1 MPTMLWIWGFLALF
15 AHSVV
20 SYTNGKC
27 GPPTRYPDKH
37 LLEKYEGRQEFN
49 DGDKVTY
56 KCALGYTGQGLRVSS
71 CNNGAWSRLDFQC
84 KRKRCG
90 SAGELPN
97 GRFRHMG
104 NELEDLVYAE
114 CSDGYV
120 LQGDS
125 VRKCLA
131 DGWSGTVP
139 RCVVADVATVT
150 FATGVVCPLLKNEN
164 ATFHGA
170 KAAYNPGETLSY
182 SCNAGFQLNGNN
194 SILQC
199 GRTGQWIPSHTN
211 CHKIKCER
219 FTIPDGKVRF
229 GHLTYNTRVS
239 IYCKDGFHL
248 KGPSHVTCG
257 GQGVWIPAPPT
268 CVKVMPVQVTCPPP
282 AVPNSSGQDGYK
294 AEYEVGER
302 AAISCQKGYRLIGS
316 SQITCLED
324 GQWEELPNC
333 HLIEGRCPP
342 PPYVPNA
349 HTEHND
355 QTHYKPNTIL
365 RFKCNHGYRM
375 ARGPS
380 TISCRDGQWTDVQL
394 MCEKKRCGSAGEVEN
409 GRYHYTG
416 NLFGDMATA
425 RCNTGY
431 QLVGKAVRLCRAN
444 GWDGRAPVCEAIQ
457 CPEPPSVLGADLI
470 YDLSEIIKYGYVAS
484 YRCHFGT
491 LIGES
496 DIVCTE
502 QGTWSPPAPRC
513 EVTCPPLNLWYGVI
527 VSGMRPRYPSGSSV
541 AFRCNPGRR
550 LSGPKVITCVHLVAP
565 SKECPPLSTDDKAT
579 YNITKDTYTD
589 KETVSYVCNV
599 GFRLKGR
606 KSKLLC
612 VNGTWKPKS
621 AECKLIKCEKLT
633 IPNASLNT
641 GHRRFNTQ
649 VNISCQEGYNIKG
662 PNVIT
667 CGGQGVWIPAPP
679 TCVKVMPV
687 QVTCPPPAVPN
698 SSGQDGYKAE
708 YEVGER
714 AAISCQK
721 GYRLIGSSQITCLE
735 DGQWEELPKCHLVEG
750 RCPPPPYV
758 PNAHTEHN
766 DQTDYE
772 PNTTLRLKC
781 NLGYRIARGP
791 STISCRDG
799 QWTDVQ
805 LMCEKKRCG
814 SAGEVENG
822 RYHYTGSS
830 FGDMATARCFEGY
843 QLIGVGVRHC
853 TNNGWDGRVAVCE
866 ANQCPDPPEVPDADV
881 YLGTSG
887 IIKPGYVASYSC
899 RLGTL
904 IGESEIVCTEDG
916 TWSHEAPR
924 CKVVSCPAPNIQ
936 SGFIFSG
943 VRRQYNSGILVTI
956 KCNPG
961 WRLFGSSVIKCG
973 ADGEW
978 RPRLPKCSSSQGGRY

>member
-1 MPTMLWIWGFLALF
+1 VCLFVCLF
-15 AHSVV
+15 AV

-211 CHKIKCER
+211 CHM
-219 FTIPDGKVRF
+219 
-229 GHLTYNTRVS
+229 
-239 IYCKDGFHL
+239 
-248 KGPSHVTCG
+248 
-257 GQGVWIPAPPT
+257 
-268 CVKVMPVQVTCPPP
+268 MPVQVTCPPP

-333 HLIEGRCPP
+333 HLIE
-342 PPYVPNA
+342 
-349 HTEHND
+349 
-355 QTHYKPNTIL
+355 
-365 RFKCNHGYRM
+365 
-375 ARGPS
+375 
-380 TISCRDGQWTDVQL
+380 
-394 MCEKKRCGSAGEVEN
+394 
-409 GRYHYTG
+409 
-416 NLFGDMATA
+416 
-425 RCNTGY
+425 
-431 QLVGKAVRLCRAN
+431 
-444 GWDGRAPVCEAIQ
+444 
-457 CPEPPSVLGADLI
+457 
-470 YDLSEIIKYGYVAS
+470 
-484 YRCHFGT
+484 
-491 LIGES
+491 
-496 DIVCTE
+496 
-502 QGTWSPPAPRC
+502 
-513 EVTCPPLNLWYGVI
+513 
-527 VSGMRPRYPSGSSV
+527 
-541 AFRCNPGRR
+541 
-550 LSGPKVITCVHLVAP
+550 
-565 SKECPPLSTDDKAT
+565 DDKAT

-866 ANQCPDPPEVPDADV
+866 GRC
-881 YLGTSG
+881 
-887 IIKPGYVASYSC
+887 
-899 RLGTL
+899 
-904 IGESEIVCTEDG
+904 VCV
-916 TWSHEAPR
+916 
-924 CKVVSCPAPNIQ
+924 CVCV
-936 SGFIFSG
+936 FF
-943 VRRQYNSGILVTI
+943 
-956 KCNPG
+956 
-961 WRLFGSSVIKCG
+961 F
-973 ADGEW
+973 
-978 RPRLPKCSSSQGGRY
+978 